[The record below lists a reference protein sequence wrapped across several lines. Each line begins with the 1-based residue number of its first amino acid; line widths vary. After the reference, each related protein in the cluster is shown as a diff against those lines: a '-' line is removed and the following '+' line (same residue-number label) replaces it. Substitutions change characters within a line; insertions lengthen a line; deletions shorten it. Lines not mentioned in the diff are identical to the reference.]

1 MPVPGWPYL
10 IDCGE
15 GDVPDF
21 ECDHCGDGSALRDGE
36 ECAYCGDG
44 PDMTAAD
51 TYENYEPDGMY
62 E

>member
-10 IDCGE
+10 IDC
-15 GDVPDF
+15 
-21 ECDHCGDGSALRDGE
+21 GSALRDGE

-51 TYENYEPDGMY
+51 TYENYEPDGLY